1 MVETIA
7 SLISTGTELKVYR
20 GDMATDEQ
28 TDLTIK
34 VSSSSK
40 DYHMI
45 VSSHSSILSKDID
58 TIKSISTEYCISYE
72 WKTVPNTDT
81 IKKAALPYTQD
92 VENYDLIFAMEKK
105 IDATKKVLKVALYNK
120 SRKGIALMTT
130 YNFNDSALG
139 TGSSRPGLVSHDPHW
154 YVGWYRMSAPL
165 EFWHQLKTRTISSY

>member
-1 MVETIA
+1 MKQVSTVVHYTKMET
-7 SLISTGTELKVYR
+7 LKISSVPSEYYL
-20 GDMATDEQ
+20 GDMPGTLQYA
-28 TDLTIK
+28 
-34 VSSSSK
+34 
-40 DYHMI
+40 
-45 VSSHSSILSKDID
+45 KDID

-92 VENYDLIFAMEKK
+92 VDNYDLIFAMEKK
-105 IDATKKVLKVALYNK
+105 IDASKKVLKVALYNK